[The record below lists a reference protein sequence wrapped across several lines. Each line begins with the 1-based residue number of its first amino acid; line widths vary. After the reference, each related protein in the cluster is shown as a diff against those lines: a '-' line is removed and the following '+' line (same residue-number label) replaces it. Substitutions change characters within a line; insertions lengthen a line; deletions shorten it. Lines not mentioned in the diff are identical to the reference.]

1 MWRSPEDEHVPVYTS
16 RIRITVE
23 VALGTRQD
31 LKPVYDESG
40 ILRFEG
46 IVSLQACDESMC
58 WPPTEI
64 AVEWVLHLIPPDL
77 ERPPEDLQRERLS
90 LKPTTSS

>member
-40 ILRFEG
+40 ILHFEG
-46 IVSLQACDESMC
+46 TVSLQACDETMC
-58 WPPTEI
+58 WPPNEI
-64 AVEWVLHLIPPDL
+64 AVEWALHLIPPDL
-77 ERPPEDLQRERLS
+77 ERPPEGLQRERLS